1 MPRFLRNAVVLIAC
15 TTSAALAEPPAPKKK
30 AGQPK
35 APVPIRDAEL
45 AARSIQVPGGMRLGL
60 FAIEPMVGNPVALA
74 IDERGRV
81 YVAETFRLYR
91 GVTDT
96 RRHMNWLDDD
106 MACRTVDDRVAMF
119 RKYLSAEEFAGY
131 RGVSDQVRLV
141 EDTDGDGKADRAS
154 VFAAGF
160 DQVPDGPAAGVAARR
175 GGVWFTCI
183 PDLRYLRDDD
193 GDGRAEVRRSLSH
206 GYGVHVNFLGHD
218 LHGPVFGPD
227 GRLYFSIGDRG
238 FNVRTGGRDL
248 VCLDTGAVLRCD
260 PDGSGL
266 EIFATGL
273 RNPQDLAFD
282 RFGNLFTGDNNSD
295 SGDKARWVHVVE
307 GGDSGWRIGYQYIK
321 EPVTRGP
328 WNAEKLW
335 HPRWDGQAAYIV
347 PPLINIAD
355 GPSGVACE
363 PGASLMPERYRDR
376 FFLCDFRGASGQSG
390 IRSLA
395 LAPEGASYKVVDS
408 DQFVW
413 GVEATDVEFG
423 PDGALYMTDWIEGA
437 GATATGKGRIRTV
450 FDPSRAGDPQ
460 VREVKTLL
468 AEGMAGRPE
477 EELAR
482 LLGHPNMRVRQE
494 AQFALAAKGAAAI
507 TTLAGRA
514 RAGNDQ
520 LARVHAIWGLGQV
533 GRTAPAALEKVAP
546 LFESDDAEVRAQAAR
561 VLGDARWAS
570 SGAAL
575 TARLGDE
582 SPRVRAFA
590 AIGLGKLRYREA
602 VGPLLGL
609 LRDNADRDPYL
620 RHAGVM
626 GLAGIGDLDALLA
639 SSSDPSASARMGV
652 LLALRRLERPEV
664 ARFLNDPEPL
674 LVVEA
679 ARAIYDVPITL
690 ALPRLAGVAV
700 SSSSSDP
707 LLRRVLN
714 ANARMGGR
722 AQASTVAALAA
733 RTDVPTP
740 IRVEALQVLAA
751 WAQPAGLD
759 RVVGLWRPL
768 PPRPAEDAIVAL
780 RMVLPNLLHDAPNA
794 VALAALRAI
803 GPLPIKEAG
812 PALVAL
818 ASDASRDAAPRAE
831 AIRALDRLDDA
842 GLAAAVRRAL
852 DDRDASLRV
861 EARKLLARLAPG
873 EAIPILQSVLEQ
885 GSIAERRGA
894 LAALG
899 DVRGPAADRARLR
912 WLDRLGTK
920 DVPPE
925 VELDLLEAAGR
936 RKNPEIAR
944 RLRKIDDARPHDD
957 PLSPYRE
964 TLVGGDAERGWKIF
978 SEKAEVECIRCH
990 KARDRGGEVGPD
1002 LNGIG
1007 SRQDRRYLLESI
1019 VTPDRQI
1026 AKGFE
1031 TLVIAAA
1038 DGQVHT
1044 GIVKEDT
1051 PDHIRLIK
1059 PDGKFVEVPKADIEE
1074 QKRGASAMPQ
1084 DLIKHLSRSEVRDLV
1099 EFLATVKP

>member
-1 MPRFLRNAVVLIAC
+1 MSRLIRNTLVLIAC
-15 TTSAALAEPPAPKKK
+15 ATSAALAEPPAPKKK
-30 AGQPK
+30 AARAK
-35 APVPIRDAEL
+35 APIVIRDAEL
-45 AARSIQVPGGMRLGL
+45 AARSIKVPDGMRLGL
-60 FAIEPMVGNPVALA
+60 FATEPMVGNPVALA

-106 MACRTVDDRVAMF
+106 MASRTVDDRVAMF

-131 RGVSDQVRLV
+131 AGVSDQVRLV

-154 VFAAGF
+154 VFATGF
-160 DQVPDGPAAGVAARR
+160 DKVPDGPAAGVVARH
-175 GGVWFTCI
+175 GSVWFTCI
-183 PDLRYLRDDD
+183 PDLWYLRDDD
-193 GDGRAEVRRSLSH
+193 GDGRADVRRSLSH

-307 GGDSGWRIGYQYIK
+307 GGDSGWRVGYQYLK
-321 EPVTRGP
+321 EPVARGP

-335 HPRWDGQAAYIV
+335 YPRWDGQAAYIV
-347 PPLINIAD
+347 PPLINISD

-390 IRSLA
+390 IRSIA
-395 LAPEGASYKVVDS
+395 LAPEGASYKVIDS

-423 PDGALYMTDWIEGA
+423 PDGALYLTDWIEGA

-450 FDPSRAGDPQ
+450 FDPARAADPR
-460 VREVKTLL
+460 VREVKPLL
-468 AEGMAGRPE
+468 AQGMAGRRD
-477 EELAR
+477 EELAL

-494 AQFALAAKGAAAI
+494 AQFALAAKGEAAVA
-507 TTLAGRA
+507 TLADRA
-514 RAGNDQ
+514 QPGNDQ
-520 LARVHAIWGLGQV
+520 LARIHAIWGLGQV
-533 GRTAPAALEKVAP
+533 GRMAPAALEAVGN
-546 LFESDDAEVRAQAAR
+546 LLDSEDAEVRAQYAR
-561 VLGDARWAS
+561 VLGDARWAPA
-570 SGAAL
+570 GAAL
-575 TARLGDE
+575 TARLRDD
-582 SPRVRAFA
+582 SARVRFFA
-590 AIGLGKLRYREA
+590 AIGLGKLRRREA
-602 VGPLLGL
+602 VGPLLAL
-609 LRDNADRDPYL
+609 LRDNADRDAYL
-620 RHAGVM
+620 RHAAVM
-626 GLAGIGDLDALLA
+626 GLVGIGDVDALLA
-639 SSSDPSASARMGV
+639 ASSDPSASARMGV

-664 ARFLNDPEPL
+664 ARFLDDPEPL

-679 ARAIYDVPITL
+679 ARAIYDVPIAGALPTL
-690 ALPRLAGVAV
+690 ARQAV
-700 SSSSSDP
+700 SATASEP

-714 ANARMGGR
+714 ANARMAGPEHAR
-722 AQASTVAALAA
+722 ALAALAA
-733 RTDVPTP
+733 RTDVPVP
-740 IRVEALQVLAA
+740 IRVEALAVLAA
-751 WAQPAGLD
+751 WAEPPGLD

-768 PPRPAEDAIVAL
+768 PPRPAADAVVAL
-780 RMVLPNLLHDAPNA
+780 RGVLPDLLRDAPDA

-803 GPLPIKEAG
+803 GPLPLKEAS
-812 PALVAL
+812 PLLSALVF
-818 ASDASRDAAPRAE
+818 DASRAAGPRAE
-831 AIRALDRLDDA
+831 AIRALDRLDDE

-852 DDRDASLRV
+852 EDRDPSLRV
-861 EARKLLARLAPG
+861 EARRLLARLEPG
-873 EAIPILQSVLEQ
+873 EAIPILESALEQ
-885 GSIAERRGA
+885 GSVAERRGA

-899 DVRGPAADRARLR
+899 DMRGPAADRTLSR
-912 WLDRLGTK
+912 WLDRVGTK
-920 DVPPE
+920 DLPPE
-925 VELDLLEAAGR
+925 VELDLIEAA
-936 RKNPEIAR
+936 AR
-944 RLRKIDDARPHDD
+944 RRDPAIAGQLRRIDEARPKDD
-957 PLSPYRE
+957 PLSAYRE

-1007 SRQDRRYLLESI
+1007 SRQDRHYLLQSI
-1019 VTPDRQI
+1019 VAPDRQV

-1031 TLVIAAA
+1031 TLVVAMA

-1051 PDHIRLIK
+1051 PDQIRLIT
-1059 PDGKFVEVPKADIEE
+1059 PEGKFISVPKADIEE
-1074 QKRGASAMPQ
+1074 QKRGVSAMPQ
-1084 DLIKHLSRSEVRDLV
+1084 DLIKHLSKSEVRDLV
-1099 EFLATVKP
+1099 EFLATLK

>member
-1 MPRFLRNAVVLIAC
+1 MPRFSRNTFILIAC
-15 TTSAALAEPPAPKKK
+15 TASAALAQPPAPQKK
-30 AGQPK
+30 AGQPG
-35 APVPIRDAEL
+35 APVAIRDAEL
-45 AARSIQVPGGMRLGL
+45 AARSIQVPDGMRLGI
-60 FAIEPMVGNPVALA
+60 FATEPMVGNPVALG

-81 YVAETFRLYR
+81 YVAETYRLYR

-96 RRHMNWLDDD
+96 RRHMNWLNDD

-119 RKYLSAEEFAGY
+119 RKYLSKQEFESY

-154 VFAAGF
+154 VFADGF
-160 DQVPDGPAAGVAARR
+160 DQVPDGPAAGVVARH
-175 GGVWFTCI
+175 GAVWFTCI
-183 PDLRYLRDDD
+183 PDLWYLRDDD
-193 GDGRAEVRRSLSH
+193 GDGKADVRRSLSH

-307 GGDSGWRIGYQYIK
+307 GGDSGWRIGYQYLK
-321 EPVTRGP
+321 EPVARGP

-347 PPLINIAD
+347 PPLINISD

-390 IRSLA
+390 IRSIA
-395 LAPEGASYKVVDS
+395 MEPEGASYKVVDS

-423 PDGALYMTDWIEGA
+423 PDGALYLTDWIEGA

-450 FDPSRAGDPQ
+450 FDPARAADPR

-468 AEGMAGRPE
+468 AEGMARRPD
-477 EELAR
+477 EELAF

-514 RAGNDQ
+514 KPGNDQ
-520 LARVHAIWGLGQV
+520 LARIHAIWGLGQV
-533 GRTAPAALEKVAP
+533 GRTAPAALEKVGP
-546 LFESDDAEVRAQAAR
+546 LLDGEDAEVRAQAAR
-561 VLGDARWAS
+561 VLGDARWAP

-582 SPRVRAFA
+582 SPRVRSFA
-590 AIGLGKLRYREA
+590 AIGLGKLRRREA
-602 VGPLLGL
+602 IGPLLGL

-620 RHAGVM
+620 RHAAVM
-626 GLAGIGDLDALLA
+626 GLVGIGDLDALLA
-639 SSSDPSASARMGV
+639 ASSDPSVSARMGV

-664 ARFLNDPEPL
+664 ARFLDDPEPL
-674 LVVEA
+674 LVLEA
-679 ARAIYDVPITL
+679 ARAIYDVPIAP
-690 ALPRLAGVAV
+690 ALPRLARLAV
-700 SSSSSDP
+700 SATSSEP

-714 ANARMGGR
+714 ANARMAGPEH
-722 AQASTVAALAA
+722 ASTLAALAA
-733 RTDVPTP
+733 RTDVPVP

-751 WAQPAGLD
+751 WAEPPGLD

-768 PPRPAEDAIVAL
+768 PPRPAEDAVVAL
-780 RMVLPNLLHDAPNA
+780 RAVLTDLLRDAPNA

-803 GPLPIKEAG
+803 GPLPLKEAG
-812 PALVAL
+812 PVLLALS
-818 ASDASRDAAPRAE
+818 SDASRAPGPRAE
-831 AIRALDRLDDA
+831 AIRALDRLDDD
-842 GLAAAVRRAL
+842 GLAAAVRQAL
-852 DDRDASLRV
+852 EDREPSLRV
-861 EARKLLARLAPG
+861 EARRLLARLEPG
-873 EAIPILQSVLEQ
+873 QAIPILESVLKQ
-885 GSIAERRGA
+885 GDLAERRGA

-899 DVRGPAADRARLR
+899 DIQGPAADRALSR

-925 VELDLLEAAGR
+925 IELDLIEAAGR
-936 RKNPEIAR
+936 RKDPGIAR
-944 RLRKIDDARPHDD
+944 QLRRIDEARPHDD
-957 PLSPYRE
+957 PLSAYRE
-964 TLVGGDAERGWKIF
+964 TLVGGDAENGWKIF

-1007 SRQDRRYLLESI
+1007 SRHDRRYLLESI
-1019 VTPDRQI
+1019 VAPDRQI

-1059 PDGKFVEVPKADIEE
+1059 PDGKFVSVPKADIED
-1074 QKRGASAMPQ
+1074 QKRGVSAMPQ
-1084 DLIKHLSRSEVRDLV
+1084 DLIKHVSRSDVRDLV
-1099 EFLATVKP
+1099 EFLATLK